1 MQDNKQDNK
10 LNNIEDPFEK
20 NSEKKYNR
28 TELMK
33 LTGKEL
39 AKIAEPFS
47 KFKHTTLSGMGKPAL
62 CDIILGLKKED
73 EKKPKARSTS
83 SKSESEV
90 MIDLALDTLLKI
102 KKVREGDQAVINP
115 IAHELFKTTAVS
127 KVDNM
132 RANNSLSN
140 DKFNTAIFI
149 ASSAAIFVDTI
160 VGFDKVPGLF
170 KKIQNRIKKKNEAD
184 SK

>member
-62 CDIILGLKKED
+62 CDIILGLKKDED
-73 EKKPKARSTS
+73 KKPRARSTS
-83 SKSESEV
+83 SKSESEA
-90 MIDLALDTLLKI
+90 MIDLALETLLKI
-102 KKVREGDQAVINP
+102 KKGREGDQAVINP

-127 KVDNM
+127 KVDNA
-132 RANNSLSN
+132 RTNNSLSN
-140 DKFNTAIFI
+140 EKFNTAIFV
-149 ASSAAIFVDTI
+149 ASSAAVLVDTLI
-160 VGFDKVPGLF
+160 GFDKVPSLF
-170 KKIQNRIKKKNEAD
+170 KKIQNKIKKKNEAD

>member
-62 CDIILGLKKED
+62 CDIILGLKKDED
-73 EKKPKARSTS
+73 KKPKARSTL
-83 SKSESEV
+83 SKSESEA
-90 MIDLALDTLLKI
+90 MIDLALETLLKI
-102 KKVREGDQAVINP
+102 KKGREGDQAVINP

-127 KVDNM
+127 KVDNA
-132 RANNSLSN
+132 RTNNSLSN
-140 DKFNTAIFI
+140 EKFNTAIFV
-149 ASSAAIFVDTI
+149 ASSAAVLVDTLI
-160 VGFDKVPGLF
+160 GFDKVPSLF
-170 KKIQNRIKKKNEAD
+170 KKIQNKIKKKNEAD

>member
-1 MQDNKQDNK
+1 MQDNKQNDK
-10 LNNIEDPFEK
+10 LNNIEDPFKE

-33 LTGKEL
+33 LPGKEL
-39 AKIAEPFS
+39 AKMAEPFS
-47 KFKHTTLSGMGKPAL
+47 KFKRTTLAGMGKPAL

-73 EKKPKARSTS
+73 EKPKARSTS

-90 MIDLALDTLLKI
+90 MIDLALETLLKI
-102 KKVREGDQAVINP
+102 KKGRDGDQAAINP
-115 IAHELFKTTAVS
+115 IAHELFKTTAIS
-127 KVDNM
+127 KVDNA
-132 RANNSLSN
+132 RANNSLTN
-140 DKFNTAIFI
+140 DKFNTAIFV
-149 ASSAAIFVDTI
+149 ASSAAILVDTI
-160 VGFDKVPGLF
+160 IGFNKVPGLF

>member
-62 CDIILGLKKED
+62 CDIILGLKKDD

-90 MIDLALDTLLKI
+90 MIELALETLLKI
-102 KKVREGDQAVINP
+102 KKGREGDQAVINP

-127 KVDNM
+127 KVDNA
-132 RANNSLSN
+132 RTNNSLSN
-140 DKFNTAIFI
+140 EKFNTAIFV
-149 ASSAAIFVDTI
+149 ASSAAVLVDTLI
-160 VGFDKVPGLF
+160 GFDKVPSLF
-170 KKIQNRIKKKNEAD
+170 KKIQNKIKKKNEAD